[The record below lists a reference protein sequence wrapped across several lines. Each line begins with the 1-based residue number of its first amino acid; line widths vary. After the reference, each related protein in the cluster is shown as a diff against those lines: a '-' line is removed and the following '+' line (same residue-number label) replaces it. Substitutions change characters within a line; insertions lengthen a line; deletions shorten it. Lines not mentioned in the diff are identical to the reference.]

1 MAAFRKC
8 REDAGSPL
16 HMIAEDPGRLS
27 DVDQV
32 AVTVEYAVQGKGA
45 LLALKTLKSKDTNI
59 VLLIGCPL
67 SSDPENMVIARPT
80 QAGSCKVNVL
90 THLLNRIYQTLTV
103 QASIGF
109 SDMLCVMRCMD
120 SSIISVKA
128 KESAWHS
135 GEWNQNIITKC
146 NNARRWQVLSESI

>member
-1 MAAFRKC
+1 MADFRKC
-8 REDAGSPL
+8 REDAGLPL

-67 SSDPENMVIARPT
+67 SSDPEDMVIARPT
-80 QAGSCKVNVL
+80 QARELQGERPDSLIKQDISN
-90 THLLNRIYQTLTV
+90 LNCTSYHWFFRHDVREAVYV
-103 QASIGF
+103 F
-109 SDMLCVMRCMD
+109 F
-120 SSIISVKA
+120 
-128 KESAWHS
+128 HHF
-135 GEWNQNIITKC
+135 
-146 NNARRWQVLSESI
+146 SESKGKCMALWRMELKYYHKMQ